1 MPLYMGNV
9 GTVNYNGIHRALILH
24 LFDHSNIGN
33 PMNFLAKGIAISFL
47 ITAPLAHGSDSLTVR
62 TISMELSKDIAHES
76 IKACRKSGFN
86 VSAVVV
92 DRNGLVQAA
101 LRDDLA
107 TRFTLQIAEEKA
119 NSVILSGI
127 NSGDFRRARSDIQQ
141 ELNHMDDLIVMEG
154 ALPIE
159 IAGSK
164 IGAVGV
170 SGAPGGD
177 KDELCA
183 QQALEALAE
192 RIEFAE

>member
-1 MPLYMGNV
+1 MK
-9 GTVNYNGIHRALILH
+9 
-24 LFDHSNIGN
+24 
-33 PMNFLAKGIAISFL
+33 FLAKGIAISFFA
-47 ITAPLAHGSDSLTVR
+47 TAPLAHGSDSLTVR
-62 TISMELSKDIAHES
+62 TISMELAKDIAHES

-127 NSGDFRRARSDIQQ
+127 SSGDFRRARSDIQQ

-164 IGAVGV
+164 IGAIGV

-183 QQALEALAE
+183 QQALEALVE

>member
-1 MPLYMGNV
+1 MTLPL
-9 GTVNYNGIHRALILH
+9 
-24 LFDHSNIGN
+24 
-33 PMNFLAKGIAISFL
+33 LAYAN
-47 ITAPLAHGSDSLTVR
+47 DSLNVR
-62 TISMELSKDIAHES
+62 TISMELAKDIAHES
-76 IKACRKSGFN
+76 IKACRKSGYN

-107 TRFTLQIAEEKA
+107 TRFTLQIAKEKA

-127 NSGDFRRARSDIQQ
+127 SSGDFRRARSDIQQ
-141 ELNHMDDLIVMEG
+141 ELNHMDDLIIMEG

-159 IAGSK
+159 IAGSR

-170 SGAPGGD
+170 SGAPGGE

-183 QQALEALAE
+183 QQALAALAE